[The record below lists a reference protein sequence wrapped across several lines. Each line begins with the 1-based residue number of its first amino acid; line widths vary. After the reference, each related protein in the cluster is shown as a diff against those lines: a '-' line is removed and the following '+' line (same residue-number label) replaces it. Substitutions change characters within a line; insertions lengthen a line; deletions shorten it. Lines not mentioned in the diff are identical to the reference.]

1 MSFSRGDSTKHQ
13 HGLYDNFSF
22 DSDLGPSR
30 LKDMEMERRNSLK
43 AILKSVVSL
52 TKSEKE
58 VSMENAVTNNYKDLC
73 DIEYF
78 SELPIA
84 RRGSLSLSRSPGDK
98 TLENMPKTASGS
110 FGYYSEKIEAER
122 SSSAPLTIDKK
133 LSVLDAGPLRSLRR
147 ELPNPELAKSK
158 KVRVLPTPKARSS
171 RLLPETPSQRRPM
184 LSQLK
189 SSSHVF
195 SARLQSEDEVD
206 TPTDS
211 LQFKSGLNKSSCT
224 NRQSQ
229 VCSDEPNLTNELR
242 DRLRSDLK
250 LRRKDSL
257 TMPYAALNS
266 MSDGR
271 LFSRDAMIGSNFTET
286 DKKETKRKVKSARS
300 RDDNEEEEM
309 RRRKQEDESIAEAY
323 ALYQKRKS
331 EAFLNNYDANE
342 QKDSIKIW
350 QESGELIRPKV
361 QPNRNAKLTSTQRP
375 LSFGPIESD
384 CLTNDTFQSMFCS
397 NGLEVN
403 PISGSLK
410 PSLVPTVSAAR
421 PLTCSREYSQY
432 SLNRLDLA
440 RSPAK
445 NLESVVSPSTFKCN
459 IASSGFN
466 LNSRSE
472 VSVVKSPIGKI
483 INPIDLFLNL
493 DSCPEKQSQ
502 CRNNENISVSS
513 TVKRNRSVRIQTKDM
528 LQTKSIDARNTDH
541 VEKRVSFVT
550 DDCQKPVRRMS
561 KSCDSVE
568 LGLPN
573 NEVSQADSITA
584 PIKKSSPDMTYFDE
598 LFPSI
603 AKACSLFEPLKA
615 GKTIYRSLDTEE
627 ISHVD
632 QIDVILQS
640 LGRRG
645 SETWSSSP
653 RKPACSCDLK
663 NQRNHGHSISCSSL
677 SLGRT
682 GSKSNQ
688 SEKRD
693 KQEYKNRE
701 RRSSQKWMHRLSV
714 PRISLKSLKSKSFPP
729 PASPTQESAWI
740 NSLDKSETGSSVE
753 SSDKESE
760 EAVFKQLLRVN
771 CNKRDKRLSPSWFFG
786 ASTAKLA
793 VPLLISAAATLTGSV
808 VGQTHQRC
816 SRSRLPTSEW
826 KQAVSTRENR
836 ASISVP
842 TEDEEEEIFESDDD
856 EQEDSKDYC
865 KGGYHPVNIGD
876 VFHCRYN
883 VLRKLGWGHFSTVWL
898 CWDMNSKR
906 FVALKVVKSASHYT
920 ETALDEIKLL
930 KAVRSSDEADP
941 KREKTVQ
948 LLDDFKI
955 CGINGTHVCMVFE
968 VLGHNLLKLIIRSN
982 YQGIPLQNVKTIT
995 KQVLE
1000 ALDYLHTKCKI
1011 IHTDIKPENVLMC
1024 VDEAYIRKLAYDAAI
1039 WSRKGLKLPQSLVS
1053 TAPKDALPIEPSKI
1067 SKSKKKKLKKKA
1079 KKQAELLEK
1088 QLQEF
1093 EELEEQD
1100 KKATPDESKDETASN
1115 GSTNKE
1121 QETNG
1126 NNAKTESKQNGTL
1139 STSNSL
1145 IDIEHR
1151 KSFAEM
1157 EQAEISHLETQ
1168 YSPMSPETNPA
1179 GMTTSVTAVE
1189 NGFLDS
1195 NIGRSETSGSVDDPA
1210 ETGGTLRR
1218 VASCPNQKAM
1228 ERRPDPVSEVCEL
1241 SVKIADLGNACWV
1254 DHHFTEDIQTRQYR
1268 SLEVLL
1274 GAGYG
1279 TPADIWSTACMA
1291 FELATGDYLFE
1302 PHSGEDYSRDEDH
1315 LAHIIE
1321 LVGTIPPRIA
1331 MSGKYSRDF
1340 FDRKCELR
1348 RIKKLKPWG
1357 LYEVLTEKY
1366 EWPHEQAQAFT
1377 DFLLPMLAFDPQ
1389 ERATADQCLQH
1400 PWLNSS

>member
-1 MSFSRGDSTKHQ
+1 SSSKNFVLVSSNTLRILNCCLNCENVISFDEKSVMFVLLSLVESLIVVSLRSILQFLRKFSNCVMNRNKCGLERDALFQKGTKNVVFKRRKRKYYGVKLFEESFVDNYAVQLNTSMNTIISGRMSSSLSPRNISCVGCTHPKIWFVDDTNTILKDVRWLLNSNVFGVRLNMDALIKTIVFDLISIPRFFISHFLPPLSNDLMHIMRDSRIEMATLLFDSNVRVCGRFGACVEVALHSSSFSVDISLNIYGKE
-13 HGLYDNFSF
+13 DNPSKVENVDGKALTRCIFPKKDFSF
-22 DSDLGPSR
+22 FKQSSQKLLTHRSYSSQRSRTYLPIPDHCYSYRAKRSVSSFGNFAIRKTRDVFSSFLPTGIGILDLLPDTCDSRDRDLSSDSFYECTIIEEGTSGDGDDTDNDSFETCLTDTEVVDDWDSDLSN
-30 LKDMEMERRNSLK
+30 E
-43 AILKSVVSL
+43 IV
-52 TKSEKE
+52 
-58 VSMENAVTNNYKDLC
+58 
-73 DIEYF
+73 
-78 SELPIA
+78 
-84 RRGSLSLSRSPGDK
+84 RG
-98 TLENMPKTASGS
+98 
-110 FGYYSEKIEAER
+110 I
-122 SSSAPLTIDKK
+122 
-133 LSVLDAGPLRSLRR
+133 
-147 ELPNPELAKSK
+147 
-158 KVRVLPTPKARSS
+158 
-171 RLLPETPSQRRPM
+171 
-184 LSQLK
+184 
-189 SSSHVF
+189 
-195 SARLQSEDEVD
+195 
-206 TPTDS
+206 
-211 LQFKSGLNKSSCT
+211 
-224 NRQSQ
+224 
-229 VCSDEPNLTNELR
+229 
-242 DRLRSDLK
+242 
-250 LRRKDSL
+250 
-257 TMPYAALNS
+257 
-266 MSDGR
+266 
-271 LFSRDAMIGSNFTET
+271 
-286 DKKETKRKVKSARS
+286 
-300 RDDNEEEEM
+300 
-309 RRRKQEDESIAEAY
+309 
-323 ALYQKRKS
+323 
-331 EAFLNNYDANE
+331 YD
-342 QKDSIKIW
+342 
-350 QESGELIRPKV
+350 
-361 QPNRNAKLTSTQRP
+361 
-375 LSFGPIESD
+375 
-384 CLTNDTFQSMFCS
+384 C
-397 NGLEVN
+397 
-403 PISGSLK
+403 
-410 PSLVPTVSAAR
+410 
-421 PLTCSREYSQY
+421 
-432 SLNRLDLA
+432 
-440 RSPAK
+440 
-445 NLESVVSPSTFKCN
+445 
-459 IASSGFN
+459 
-466 LNSRSE
+466 
-472 VSVVKSPIGKI
+472 
-483 INPIDLFLNL
+483 
-493 DSCPEKQSQ
+493 
-502 CRNNENISVSS
+502 NEN
-513 TVKRNRSVRIQTKDM
+513 
-528 LQTKSIDARNTDH
+528 
-541 VEKRVSFVT
+541 
-550 DDCQKPVRRMS
+550 
-561 KSCDSVE
+561 
-568 LGLPN
+568 
-573 NEVSQADSITA
+573 
-584 PIKKSSPDMTYFDE
+584 
-598 LFPSI
+598 
-603 AKACSLFEPLKA
+603 
-615 GKTIYRSLDTEE
+615 
-627 ISHVD
+627 
-632 QIDVILQS
+632 
-640 LGRRG
+640 
-645 SETWSSSP
+645 
-653 RKPACSCDLK
+653 
-663 NQRNHGHSISCSSL
+663 
-677 SLGRT
+677 
-682 GSKSNQ
+682 
-688 SEKRD
+688 
-693 KQEYKNRE
+693 
-701 RRSSQKWMHRLSV
+701 
-714 PRISLKSLKSKSFPP
+714 
-729 PASPTQESAWI
+729 
-740 NSLDKSETGSSVE
+740 
-753 SSDKESE
+753 
-760 EAVFKQLLRVN
+760 
-771 CNKRDKRLSPSWFFG
+771 
-786 ASTAKLA
+786 
-793 VPLLISAAATLTGSV
+793 
-808 VGQTHQRC
+808 
-816 SRSRLPTSEW
+816 
-826 KQAVSTRENR
+826 RENR

-1279 TPADIWSTACMA
+1279 TPADIWSTACMVR
-1291 FELATGDYLFE
+1291 
-1302 PHSGEDYSRDEDH
+1302 S
-1315 LAHIIE
+1315 
-1321 LVGTIPPRIA
+1321 
-1331 MSGKYSRDF
+1331 F
-1340 FDRKCELR
+1340 FLSPVQQD
-1348 RIKKLKPWG
+1348 
-1357 LYEVLTEKY
+1357 
-1366 EWPHEQAQAFT
+1366 
-1377 DFLLPMLAFDPQ
+1377 
-1389 ERATADQCLQH
+1389 
-1400 PWLNSS
+1400 